1 MRTLILLP
9 LFWLL
14 QICQAF
20 QSPDIYSLTQPAGAS
35 AALSEDSQA
44 ATVPSRS
51 RLGEQTH
58 LMMLF
63 TDGAMLDMQPDQV
76 LRSTSL
82 YPVIDQTPTG
92 TLSQRSLISEQQ
104 ITPYHASSYAS
115 SQDNWI
121 ASKGY

>member
-44 ATVPSRS
+44 ATVPSKSRS
-51 RLGEQTH
+51 GEQTR
-58 LMMLF
+58 LVMFF
-63 TDGAMLDMQPDQV
+63 TDGATLDMQQDQV
-76 LRSTSL
+76 LGSTSL
-82 YPVIDQTPTG
+82 YPAINQTLTG
-92 TLSQRSLISEQQ
+92 IVSPRSLI
-104 ITPYHASSYAS
+104 
-115 SQDNWI
+115 
-121 ASKGY
+121 